1 MFLFILSPQYGLVN
15 SVLKDWL
22 GLTGW
27 VRDWMNNPATALN
40 VILTVTVWYSVGF
53 IGLLFMAGIQAVPQ
67 SLSEAAI
74 IDGASPWQRITRILL
89 PNLRE
94 TYLIV
99 GMLSTITSLKL
110 FAEVVAMTGG
120 GSINQAGGP
129 GTATLTMYVATYK
142 AAFANYD
149 MGIASAMGYFMALI
163 IVGFFGLNFLINRA
177 ERA

>member
-1 MFLFILSPQYGLVN
+1 
-15 SVLKDWL
+15 
-22 GLTGW
+22 
-27 VRDWMNNPATALN
+27 MNNPATALN
-40 VILTVTVWYSVGF
+40 VILMVTVWYSVGF

-99 GMLSTITSLKL
+99 GMLSSITPLTL
-110 FAEVVAMTGG
+110 FAEVVAMTDGG
-120 GSINQAGGP
+120 NISMDGGP
-129 GTATLTMYVATYK
+129 GTATITMYVVTYK
-142 AAFANYD
+142 AAFANCD
-149 MGIASAMGYFMALI
+149 MGIASATGYFMALI
-163 IVGFFGLNFLINRA
+163 LVAFFGLNFLINRA